1 MKKIILFYLGFISLT
16 FLNCADTKSVG
27 KKDVVLQS
35 KKQNSQVAADKSTTT
50 KEVLVSNNEVK
61 LNVNSKQPI
70 VKNGIDTKELKALH
84 ECYLA
89 ESPFKETLKMSKK
102 ERQSMGLPPN
112 KYFEQDWEATMNPQL
127 GYPTF
132 EKLHDLRQRLEDEK
146 NEALALGRVPGDAA
160 DNSWVERGPTNV
172 GGRTRAVMFD
182 PNDPTNE
189 TVFAGGVSG
198 GVWKNTNISN
208 ANSTWSRVNIP
219 DHLNVST
226 LSVDPNNSNV
236 FYAGTGESYVG
247 GDVNGDGLWKST
259 DAGTTWTKV
268 FGGAT
273 GPSVFQS
280 SSSVTINT
288 PALGTISSIETTA
301 FGIPISP
308 AITSEIVLVDDGTAL
323 PNEGCGAFVNAAA
336 VSGKIALIRRGTC
349 SFIQKCTNATNA
361 GAIAVIMINSVS
373 GNPAAMG
380 GTDTNG
386 DVTIPSVAI
395 SKADGDALV
404 AALLGGPVTVTL
416 NTVNPNVITGN
427 FVAGVQHINDVAIR
441 NNGGISEI
449 YVAAAATGSAG
460 ASLGAYQFGLYK
472 SDNGGATWTE
482 VSLPLNSNGHK
493 YAPNNIEITAGNKI
507 WLATTGDYLYG
518 EGGGRIFSS
527 TDGVNFTLNYTVPD
541 GDRTEIAVSKT
552 NSNKVY
558 VLAQTA
564 PVSIL
569 KTTDGFAT
577 TTAITQPTDLD
588 SGITPEDFTRGQA
601 FYDLLIGTDPT
612 NDEVVYLGGINLYK
626 STNGA
631 ASWTQLSNWYAG
643 LGPQEVHADQHG
655 IAFGNGVGG
664 NQKILFGNDGGVYF
678 SANGGGTTTSRNKG
692 FNVTQ
697 FYSLGVAPTNA
708 VSGLTGDYFVAGAQD
723 NGTQYFA
730 NAAASNAASF
740 ESQGGDGAF
749 CMFDQGIDKYY
760 ISNYVYNANVN
771 LRFTN
776 GTVRNLNSEPLSST
790 NGAFIAPMVLDSN
803 RDMVYSDYTTG
814 ATFRIRR
821 YGNIKS
827 GTVTRTD
834 FTNALLT
841 GQPTA
846 FAVSKYTTASTTL
859 LVGTRNGRVLKLTT
873 ANTTPVWSDL
883 SIPAFVGTVS
893 DIEFG
898 ASNDQIF
905 VTMSNYGVTSIWYTA
920 NGTAATPT
928 WVSKEGNFP
937 DIPVRCIL
945 QNPLLPTTEVIVGTD
960 LGVWYTN
967 DFNAASPT
975 WRQSYNGMRNVK
987 VTDLDLRN
995 DNTVFASTYGR
1006 GIFSGLFTSA
1016 VLDNKTFE
1024 NNKNVSIYPNP
1035 VKNVLNINVK
1045 DFSGDFTIKVVDIN
1059 GREVYNGKSTNIN
1072 GANAINLDALSS
1084 GIYILKLQGESLN
1097 YSEKIIV
1104 E

>member
-1 MKKIILFYLGFISLT
+1 M
-16 FLNCADTKSVG
+16 
-27 KKDVVLQS
+27 
-35 KKQNSQVAADKSTTT
+35 
-50 KEVLVSNNEVK
+50 
-61 LNVNSKQPI
+61 
-70 VKNGIDTKELKALH
+70 
-84 ECYLA
+84 
-89 ESPFKETLKMSKK
+89 
-102 ERQSMGLPPN
+102 
-112 KYFEQDWEATMNPQL
+112 
-127 GYPTF
+127 
-132 EKLHDLRQRLEDEK
+132 
-146 NEALALGRVPGDAA
+146 
-160 DNSWVERGPTNV
+160 
-172 GGRTRAVMFD
+172 
-182 PNDPTNE
+182 
-189 TVFAGGVSG
+189 
-198 GVWKNTNISN
+198 
-208 ANSTWSRVNIP
+208 
-219 DHLNVST
+219 NVST

-301 FGIPISP
+301 FGIPIST

-552 NSNKVY
+552 NPNKVY
-558 VLAQTA
+558 VLAQAA

-601 FYDLLIGTDPT
+601 F
-612 NDEVVYLGGINLYK
+612 
-626 STNGA
+626 
-631 ASWTQLSNWYAG
+631 
-643 LGPQEVHADQHG
+643 
-655 IAFGNGVGG
+655 
-664 NQKILFGNDGGVYF
+664 
-678 SANGGGTTTSRNKG
+678 
-692 FNVTQ
+692 
-697 FYSLGVAPTNA
+697 
-708 VSGLTGDYFVAGAQD
+708 
-723 NGTQYFA
+723 
-730 NAAASNAASF
+730 
-740 ESQGGDGAF
+740 
-749 CMFDQGIDKYY
+749 M
-760 ISNYVYNANVN
+760 
-771 LRFTN
+771 
-776 GTVRNLNSEPLSST
+776 
-790 NGAFIAPMVLDSN
+790 
-803 RDMVYSDYTTG
+803 
-814 ATFRIRR
+814 
-821 YGNIKS
+821 
-827 GTVTRTD
+827 
-834 FTNALLT
+834 
-841 GQPTA
+841 
-846 FAVSKYTTASTTL
+846 
-859 LVGTRNGRVLKLTT
+859 
-873 ANTTPVWSDL
+873 
-883 SIPAFVGTVS
+883 
-893 DIEFG
+893 
-898 ASNDQIF
+898 
-905 VTMSNYGVTSIWYTA
+905 
-920 NGTAATPT
+920 
-928 WVSKEGNFP
+928 
-937 DIPVRCIL
+937 
-945 QNPLLPTTEVIVGTD
+945 
-960 LGVWYTN
+960 
-967 DFNAASPT
+967 
-975 WRQSYNGMRNVK
+975 
-987 VTDLDLRN
+987 
-995 DNTVFASTYGR
+995 TY
-1006 GIFSGLFTSA
+1006 
-1016 VLDNKTFE
+1016 
-1024 NNKNVSIYPNP
+1024 
-1035 VKNVLNINVK
+1035 
-1045 DFSGDFTIKVVDIN
+1045 
-1059 GREVYNGKSTNIN
+1059 
-1072 GANAINLDALSS
+1072 
-1084 GIYILKLQGESLN
+1084 
-1097 YSEKIIV
+1097 
-1104 E
+1104 

>member
-301 FGIPISP
+301 FGIPIST